1 MTGSFRS
8 GGIDRMNLTEQKR
21 KQNAALYKCT
31 FVVILLSRFCLRMRY
46 LRNIQEKADKDLC
59 IILILMAIAFFV
71 FIVYGNAG
79 RGIWKDLSIDIWLHF
94 ILQVLLQFGL
104 TGTGCVIVMLYRKEY
119 FRNDGP
125 LNCAFYRQMSCP

>member
-31 FVVILLSRFCLRMRY
+31 FVVILLSRFCLKMRY

-59 IILILMAIAFFV
+59 IILILMV
-71 FIVYGNAG
+71 LHGKLGNG
-79 RGIWKDLSIDIWLHF
+79 TDRNLTRVKKKWLS
-94 ILQVLLQFGL
+94 
-104 TGTGCVIVMLYRKEY
+104 LY
-119 FRNDGP
+119 P
-125 LNCAFYRQMSCP
+125 